1 MENQAE
7 PAGVD
12 NNIFL
17 KSNVSGDG
25 CGAGRH
31 DYGISSRGL
40 SILGFLFRGENF
52 RYSFYG

>member
-1 MENQAE
+1 MDKQAE

-12 NNIFL
+12 NNILL